1 MNLEVQ
7 VVHVPV
13 VNFAMQQ
20 NHVPI
25 IRKITLKNTGE
36 EDLKELCVQISFEP
50 DFAESCQLHI
60 ESIAPGSEEQIASI
74 PIQLSTSFLSQL
86 TERLL
91 GHIHVEI
98 TTDGQSLFSESYEI
112 SLLAF
117 DQWGGISV
125 LPEMLAVRSM
135 GRDFGSPRDAGSFR
149 YAEPSSHSSDYQAGV

>member
-20 NHVPI
+20 NHVPV
-25 IRKITLKNTGE
+25 IREIVLKNTGE
-36 EDLKELCVQISFEP
+36 EDIMGLHVQISFKP

-60 ESIAPGSEEQIASI
+60 ESIAPGSEERITAI

-98 TTDGQSLFSESYEI
+98 TADGQSLFSKSYEM

-117 DQWGGISV
+117 DQ
-125 LPEMLAVRSM
+125 
-135 GRDFGSPRDAGSFR
+135 
-149 YAEPSSHSSDYQAGV
+149 